1 MCAAVSEK
9 DLSSIL
15 NGWPHEPG
23 RFLVRAIPAADG
35 RQVLQIRIDLGI
47 LQMEVT
53 GRPDG
58 MRPRGEE
65 SWLVIQQHD
74 LARYREAH
82 GSDRGFVIAEEECRL
97 LREEAAQYF
106 HRYVALFHLGQFA
119 AVIRDTTRNLE
130 CIDLCGT
137 FGATEADQRAL
148 ESFRPQIITMRT
160 RAEAELA
167 VAENQPSRAV
177 QAINRGLEELE
188 DTFPPEHFDQ
198 SNEVQLLRGMLDTL
212 VPKLPSSQRAELED
226 RLRRALE
233 TENYELAAI
242 LRDELRQLP

>member
-1 MCAAVSEK
+1 MCATVSEN
-9 DLSSIL
+9 DLSAIM
-15 NGWPHEPG
+15 NAWPHEPG
-23 RFLVRAIPAADG
+23 RFLVRAVEAADG
-35 RQVLQIRIDLGI
+35 REVLQIRIDLGI
-47 LQMEVT
+47 LQMELA

-58 MRPRGEE
+58 TRPRGEE
-65 SWLVIQQHD
+65 SWLVVQQAD
-74 LARYREAH
+74 LAGYRQAH
-82 GSDRGFVIAEEECRL
+82 GSDRGFVMSEEDCRL

-130 CIDLCGT
+130 CIDLCGNY
-137 FGATEADQRAL
+137 GATEADQRAL
-148 ESFRPQIITMRT
+148 ETFRPQVIMMRT

-167 VAENQPSRAV
+167 VAENQPSHAV

-188 DTFPPEHFDQ
+188 DTLPPEHFDQ
-198 SNEVQLLRGMLDTL
+198 SNEVHLLRGMLDTL